1 MQEFRLALSCSVLVL
16 LAHSVS
22 TAQSVRQLAQ
32 KTFPSVVL
40 FIMQDASGQPLSLGS
55 GFFVGDG
62 IIATNLHVVRGASA
76 GQVKLVG
83 QTKTYVVNGLVGVDA
98 NADLV
103 LLRMPGTD
111 APALQLSD
119 GSDVAV
125 GDPVYALGNPEGL
138 EGTFSQ
144 GIVSGLRGSGSDRLL
159 QITAPISPGSS
170 GGPIIDSRGKVIGV
184 AAATFSEGQ
193 NLNFA
198 IPSSYL
204 VSLLKRAG
212 DARPLSAVKEVQE
225 DAKPFARILGENR
238 TEGVIGTDCHW
249 WDRSVSFGI
258 LNRTGSPVKDIRF
271 LVVFFDKKSGGH
283 PIDYIESAT
292 CPNVVIL
299 PNLPKLQTEFLVSPN
314 SSYSGSYCGKLLVEQ
329 RTGYKHTELRFGCW
343 ISSSRNSS
351 GLGGSCSLQP
361 PGRCLNCNLRAAVS
375 SMSCNS
381 HVWHSYLPTLF
392 FRYRA

>member
-1 MQEFRLALSCSVLVL
+1 
-16 LAHSVS
+16 
-22 TAQSVRQLAQ
+22 
-32 KTFPSVVL
+32 
-40 FIMQDASGQPLSLGS
+40 MQDASGQPLSLGS

-103 LLRMPGTD
+103 LLRMSGTD

-119 GSDVAV
+119 DSDVAV

-144 GIVSGLRGSGSDRLL
+144 GIVSGMRGSGSDRLL

-204 VSLLKRAG
+204 VSLLKGAG
-212 DARPLSAVKEVQE
+212 EVRPLSAVKEVQG
-225 DAKPFARILGENR
+225 DAKPFARILGEKR
-238 TEGVIGTDCHW
+238 TGGVVGSDFNWGEYLEGV
-249 WDRSVSFGI
+249 SFTI
-258 LNRTGSPVKDIRF
+258 LNQTGSSVKDIRF
-271 LVVFFDKKSGGH
+271 LLVFFDKKHGDN
-283 PIDYIESAT
+283 PIDYLEGAT
-292 CPNVVIL
+292 CPNVIIL
-299 PNLPKLQTEFLVSPN
+299 PNLPKRQTEFWHSP
-314 SSYSGSYCGKLLVEQ
+314 SSQPDSPYCGKVYGDERARHNTRRVEV
-329 RTGYKHTELRFGCW
+329 RVLDFKFAE
-343 ISSSRNSS
+343 
-351 GLGGSCSLQP
+351 
-361 PGRCLNCNLRAAVS
+361 
-375 SMSCNS
+375 
-381 HVWHSYLPTLF
+381 
-392 FRYRA
+392 